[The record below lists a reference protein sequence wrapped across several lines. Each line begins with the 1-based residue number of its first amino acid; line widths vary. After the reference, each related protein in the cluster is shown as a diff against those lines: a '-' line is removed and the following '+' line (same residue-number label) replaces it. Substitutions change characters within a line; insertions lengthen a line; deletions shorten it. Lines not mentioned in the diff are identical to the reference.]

1 MSKVKEKI
9 VIVYII
15 MNYES
20 SNTNNGRISIDHQI
34 YKTYNM
40 FQENNS
46 SSNNFACEAIKTI
59 VQMNPVSNVF
69 FSKANIDYLQQRI
82 QQIVYEKSNGE
93 YQISRQS
100 DTELEIIMRSI
111 YLQFSVNRPDD
122 IRAQILDLD
131 VRVLDESIPSIMTCV
146 QQYIQYTKD
155 INRMYK
161 PIDMPRSE
169 NSKGN
174 KSLEYNRLL

>member
-1 MSKVKEKI
+1 
-9 VIVYII
+9 

-20 SNTNNGRISIDHQI
+20 SNTHNGRISIDHQI
-34 YKTYNM
+34 YQTYNM
-40 FQENNS
+40 FQETNS
-46 SSNNFACEAIKTI
+46 SSNNFASEAIKTI
-59 VQMNPVSNVF
+59 VQKNPVSDVF
-69 FSKANIDYLQQRI
+69 FSKANIDYLQKRI
-82 QQIVYEKSNGE
+82 QQIVYERSNGE
-93 YQISRQS
+93 YQIGRQS

-122 IRAQILDLD
+122 IRAQIQDLD
-131 VRVLDESIPSIMTCV
+131 QRVLDESIPSIMTGV

-169 NSKGN
+169 NSKGD
-174 KSLEYNRLL
+174 KSLEYQPLL

>member
-1 MSKVKEKI
+1 
-9 VIVYII
+9 

-20 SNTNNGRISIDHQI
+20 SNTHNGRISIDHQI
-34 YKTYNM
+34 YQNYNM
-40 FQENNS
+40 FQETNS
-46 SSNNFACEAIKTI
+46 SSNNFASEAIKTI
-59 VQMNPVSNVF
+59 IQKNPVSDVF
-69 FSKANIDYLQQRI
+69 FSKANIDYLQKRI
-82 QQIVYEKSNGE
+82 QQIVYERSNGE
-93 YQISRQS
+93 YQIGRQS

-122 IRAQILDLD
+122 IRAQIQDLD
-131 VRVLDESIPSIMTCV
+131 RRVLDESIPSIMTGV

-155 INRMYK
+155 INQMYK

-174 KSLEYNRLL
+174 KSLEYQPLL